1 MSSNTHPPK
10 EALELHATTKDDP
23 PNRNTACTKDV
34 AGTLRY
40 GGGGPGDTSHEPHV
54 IGRHGEGLLQ
64 TVSIHHGEHALS
76 SIVSGHDRHDGTAL
90 GRTVLREG

>member
-10 EALELHATTKDDP
+10 EALELHAMTKVDD

-40 GGGGPGDTSHEPHV
+40 EGAVTHPTNLTSSAAMVKGYYRPDPSTM
-54 IGRHGEGLLQ
+54 G
-64 TVSIHHGEHALS
+64 S
-76 SIVSGHDRHDGTAL
+76 
-90 GRTVLREG
+90 LRYLAS